1 MPDRK
6 KLSQYLRDLLTAQAD
21 VTATPQM
28 PRQEPMTIGPR
39 TGVRDPAPQSGPLAA
54 IARSM
59 APSEDTPMGVVNE
72 MLNPLRQGAA
82 ARELASKAVGAIQ
95 RREMGRAA
103 GLGALAA
110 MSVPGVPGPDDMARR
125 IRNPNELLQQ
135 GLTTPKGRVTFD
147 IQQSP
152 AARPDR
158 AGEVDTGIY
167 ALDDKGDVVGYF
179 AVTRKPDGT
188 GVPSDVSVNSDYQ
201 RAGIGTALYQLAR
214 ETGITRFADN
224 PQSRTPEGA
233 MFVKRLKERGVYGP
247 RSMPMT
253 GREP

>member
-21 VTATPQM
+21 VTAAPR
-28 PRQEPMTIGPR
+28 PERQEPMTIGPR

-110 MSVPGVPGPDDMARR
+110 MSVPGVPGPDDAAIPMKRTMDALKKMDEFADKYEGMTEAMRMLAGPEVPKPR
-125 IRNPNELLQQ
+125 MIENPAY
-135 GLTTPKGRVTFD
+135 R
-147 IQQSP
+147 
-152 AARPDR
+152 
-158 AGEVDTGIY
+158 
-167 ALDDKGDVVGYF
+167 
-179 AVTRKPDGT
+179 
-188 GVPSDVSVNSDYQ
+188 
-201 RAGIGTALYQLAR
+201 ALYNRRSQIQSEKSDALTERLALGKLLR
-214 ETGITRFADN
+214 RGEEWRGDLSKARSAYVGAKDRFRSLSELYDAVDDQMKN
-224 PQSRTPEGA
+224 IERYIPEPPQP
-233 MFVKRLKERGVYGP
+233 
-247 RSMPMT
+247 
-253 GREP
+253 